1 MQGQA
6 SCFLEKSPTL
16 RVVFFRKTLH
26 TPLPYLFKRPNST
39 PSTLEFALKQKNK
52 TDVRAMVATKF
63 VAWEVPKLE
72 NLQVSKVY
80 RLRIK
85 LNNGGKLSREEK
97 DWHTRA
103 VNSNSYFK
111 SAVPKHFQRHEIIRF
126 QKNPRKNI
134 LTYTKGIVKN

>member
-1 MQGQA
+1 M
-6 SCFLEKSPTL
+6 
-16 RVVFFRKTLH
+16 
-26 TPLPYLFKRPNST
+26 
-39 PSTLEFALKQKNK
+39 
-52 TDVRAMVATKF
+52 RATVATKF
-63 VAWEVPKLE
+63 VAWEVPKLK

-111 SAVPKHFQRHEIIRF
+111 STVPKHFQRHEIIRF
-126 QKNPRKNI
+126 PQKTRKNI
-134 LTYTKGIVKN
+134 LTYTDGICKKNNIDFRIELKTFIFSSKEF